1 MKLSSK
7 AMIMVNGKSA
17 AVEPLRQAVYR
28 LRSEGH
34 QIDVRVTWEHGD
46 ISRFLDEAT
55 AMHADTVIA
64 AGGDGTINEL
74 TTALARLPIHARPTL
89 GILPLGT
96 ANDFAR
102 SATIP
107 ESTEAALR
115 LALQG
120 EVTAVDLVRVNSQR
134 YFINMATGGFGT
146 RITTETPDKLKAAL
160 GGMSY
165 VVHGLLRM
173 DTLQPDRCEIIS
185 DDFNWQ
191 GDALVIG
198 IGNARQAGGGQQLCP
213 TALIDDGI
221 LDISIVTAEQ
231 WLPSLLHNLAGT
243 PGNPGVIAGR
253 CHQLEISSRHNMTFN
268 LDGEPL
274 QGNHFRFELLPKAV
288 NCRLPEHC
296 PLLSATTAHFTE

>member
-1 MKLSSK
+1 MKFSSK

-17 AVEPLRQAVYR
+17 ADEPLRQAIYR
-28 LRSEGH
+28 LRDEGH
-34 QIDVRVTWEHGD
+34 QIDVRVTWEQGD
-46 ISRFLDEAT
+46 ISRFLEEASVLQI
-55 AMHADTVIA
+55 DTVIA
-64 AGGDGTINEL
+64 AGGDGTVNEL
-74 TTALARLPIHARPTL
+74 ATALATLPFNVRPTL

-102 SATIP
+102 SAAIP
-107 ESTEAALR
+107 ESAEAALR

-120 EVTAVDLVRVNSQR
+120 DVTAIDLVRVNGHR

-160 GGMSY
+160 GGISY

-173 DTLQPDRCEIIS
+173 DTLQPDQCEILGDEFS
-185 DDFNWQ
+185 WQ

-243 PGNPGVIAGR
+243 PGNPGVITGR
-253 CHQLEISSRHNMTFN
+253 CQQLEIRARHNMTFN

-274 QGNHFRFELLPKAV
+274 QGNQFQIELLPKAV
-288 NCRLPEHC
+288 SCRLPEHC
-296 PLLSATTAHFTE
+296 PLLSRNSVQVAG